1 MVEETEQLVEVNEEA
16 EIAAEALAA
25 TEEAAPEVPAVVEP
39 DPKDA
44 VIGQFRRELRQTREE
59 LEQLKVANKP
69 VEKSP
74 LELAAEAQG
83 VSVDDVEVTGRVLR
97 AEQQF
102 QNRRLTAQNEEQT
115 YARQKREY
123 DAGLSTVPQTELD
136 KLVNIGGHLLTEG
149 DKRNAWDAGKNSGKE
164 LVRTLKFRIEEAGL
178 QPKPK
183 AIVKPKDEPKKK
195 EEVVVPDDEDNEKFD
210 PIVEAAFK
218 LFK

>member
-16 EIAAEALAA
+16 EVAKEALAVS
-25 TEEAAPEVPAVVEP
+25 EEAVAPEVPAVVEP

-59 LEQLKVANKP
+59 LEQMKIAARP

-97 AEQQF
+97 AEQAF
-102 QNRRLTAQNEEQT
+102 QNRRIQAQTEEQI
-115 YARQKREY
+115 YAQQKRDY
-123 DAGLSTVPQTELD
+123 DAGLSTVPQAELNR
-136 KLVNIGGHLLTEG
+136 LINVGGHLLTEG

-164 LVRTLKFRIEEAGL
+164 LVRSLKIRIEEAGL

-183 AIVKPKDEPKKK
+183 TVIKPKDEPKKK
-195 EEVVVPDDEDNEKFD
+195 EEEIPDEEDNEKFD
-210 PIVEAAFK
+210 PVVEAAFK

>member
-1 MVEETEQLVEVNEEA
+1 MVEETEQLEVNAEA
-16 EIAAEALAA
+16 EIAKEALAA
-25 TEEAAPEVPAVVEP
+25 TEETAPEVPPAVVEP

-44 VIGQFRRELRQTREE
+44 VIGQFRRELRETREE
-59 LEQLKVANKP
+59 LEQMKVAARP

-83 VSVDDVEVTGRVLR
+83 VSIDDVEVTGKVFR
-97 AEQQF
+97 AEQEF
-102 QNRRLTAQNEEQT
+102 QNRLAQSRTQEQT
-115 YARQKREY
+115 YAQQKREY

-136 KLVNIGGHLLTEG
+136 RLVNIGGHLLTEG
-149 DKRNAWDAGKNSGKE
+149 DKRNAWDAGRKSGKE

-183 AIVKPKDEPKKK
+183 TIIKQKDGHENK
-195 EEVVVPDDEDNEKFD
+195 EDVIPDIEDNEKFS
-210 PIVEAAFK
+210 PVVEAAFK

>member
-1 MVEETEQLVEVNEEA
+1 MVEETVQLEVNEEV

-25 TEEAAPEVPAVVEP
+25 TEETTPEVPAVVEP

-44 VIGQFRRELRQTREE
+44 VIGQFRRELRETRHE
-59 LEQLKVANKP
+59 LDQMKIANKP

-83 VSVDDVEVTGRVLR
+83 VSIDDVEVTGKVFR
-97 AEQQF
+97 AEQEF
-102 QNRRLTAQNEEQT
+102 QNRRVQAQTQEQT
-115 YARQKREY
+115 YAQQKREY
-123 DAGLSTVPQTELD
+123 DAGLSSVPQAELD

-164 LVRTLKFRIEEAGL
+164 LVRSLQHRIQEAGL

-183 AIVKPKDEPKKK
+183 TVIKQKDEPKKK
-195 EEVVVPDDEDNEKFD
+195 EEVSVDETEEKFD
-210 PIVEAAFK
+210 PMVEAAFK